1 MARQVRHTFNRR
13 TGLKPSQIARLATVD
28 VTSLSEALRCHD
40 MCSIY
45 LCDFVAA
52 ALMATAEAAN
62 SPPPRVPTAVEEDGV
77 KTTVAVVTKRIA
89 GTSSMALASERGSS
103 ARSFVLFAGRPP

>member
-1 MARQVRHTFNRR
+1 MARQVRHTFNRHN
-13 TGLKPSQIARLATVD
+13 GLKPSQIARLATVD

-52 ALMATAEAAN
+52 ALMATAEAAD
-62 SPPPRVPTAVEEDGV
+62 SSPRVPTAVEEDGV